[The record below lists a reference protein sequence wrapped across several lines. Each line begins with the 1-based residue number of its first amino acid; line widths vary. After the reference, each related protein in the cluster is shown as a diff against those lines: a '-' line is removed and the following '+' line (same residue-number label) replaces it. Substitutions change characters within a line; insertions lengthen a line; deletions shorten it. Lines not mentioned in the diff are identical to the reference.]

1 VYSPGSSTVE
11 PAGRAQ
17 VPESPGRPER
27 AAVRGLHG
35 VRTPDPRI
43 HASTDP
49 GKAPLSHDVIGR
61 EAELAILERFLDS
74 LPAGPGGLLLSGEAG
89 IGKTTVWRAGLD
101 DAVQRRY
108 RTLSCGPVE
117 AETRLSYAALGDL
130 LEPVLDEA
138 LPTLAEPQRRALEVA
153 LLRAP
158 SSGARANQRA
168 VSLAVLGCLRSVASS
183 APVLVAID
191 DIQWMD
197 LPSVRVLQ
205 FVVRRL
211 KGEPV
216 GLMTAARGTDAAED
230 PLGVAAALPE
240 DRVHRIHVGPLFA
253 GAIERV
259 IRDKVADGLPRTTLL
274 GLHEA
279 SGGNPFFAQE
289 IGRALLRRG
298 GEIAAGERPPIPQ
311 RLQELVEDRLEGL
324 PAQSLE
330 ALEVVSALSTPTLDA
345 IAAATDPPE
354 VDRRLYPAL
363 DNGVVEIVG
372 DRLRFTHP
380 LLASAVYQKIPPAR
394 RRELHARLATI
405 VRDPEE
411 RARHLAL
418 SVEGPD
424 VAVAAALEEAA
435 LLASSRGAPQSAAE
449 LWEMAR
455 RSTPPDRGE
464 DLVRRTHQAGVAHY
478 ESGDTSLARSLLEQ
492 AVELSTA
499 GPARGRVLLDLGMGI
514 GETEG
519 WRGAWAVFEA
529 ARGEAGDDLALRAR
543 IEQNL
548 GYAWLFRGD
557 LAASERHARA
567 ALQLA
572 EELQEPRVMAEAF
585 QAYPFVEFLLGRGVD
600 QEMLDRG
607 VALEGHM
614 EGEFKSHVLRAS
626 HVLAQLLKFTDR
638 LDESRRMFTELLR
651 DAATHGVEGATPQ
664 FRYHL
669 AELECR
675 AGNWDAAMEHA
686 RESRAAA
693 QRIRMRAMS
702 SEGHFAVG
710 LAEAHL
716 GRADPARLAALE
728 GQRIAEEA
736 GEILLLIPNLGV
748 LGFLELSLSRP
759 AEADAYLSRA
769 VELSEAMGVREP
781 AYFRIVPDEVEALV
795 ALGRLDEAEALLA
808 PFEEAGRDLGR
819 AWAIATGARCRAL
832 VLAAQGDLDGA
843 SAAADEAVRHHE
855 RLPLPFELG
864 RTLLV
869 RGTVQRRSKRKREA
883 RETLTKAL
891 EIFDGLGAALWADK
905 ARAELARIGGR
916 APSSLDLTPTED
928 RVAALVA
935 AGGTNREVADALF
948 VSIHTVEANLKRI
961 YRKLGVRSRTE
972 LASKFGSDP
981 SAS

>member
-1 VYSPGSSTVE
+1 MTEG
-11 PAGRAQ
+11 
-17 VPESPGRPER
+17 
-27 AAVRGLHG
+27 
-35 VRTPDPRI
+35 
-43 HASTDP
+43 
-49 GKAPLSHDVIGR
+49 VIGR
-61 EAELAILERFLDS
+61 GSELAILDRFLDS
-74 LPAGPGGLLLSGEAG
+74 IPTGPSALLLFGEPG
-89 IGKTTVWRAGLD
+89 IGKTTVWREGL
-101 DAVQRRY
+101 ASALQRGF
-108 RTLSCGPVE
+108 RTLSCGPAE

-130 LEPVLDEA
+130 LDPVLEEA
-138 LPTLAEPQRRALEVA
+138 LPTLPEPQRRALEVA

-168 VSLAVLGCLRSVASS
+168 VSLAVLGCLRSVASTT
-183 APVLVAID
+183 PVVAAID

-205 FVVRRL
+205 FVLRRL
-211 KGEPV
+211 RGEAV
-216 GLMTAARGTDAAED
+216 GLLSAARGSDPDAD
-230 PLGVAAALPE
+230 PLGVAPSFSE
-240 DRVHRIHVGPLFA
+240 DRVHRIHIGPLSA
-253 GAIERV
+253 EVIERV
-259 IRDKVADGLPRTTLL
+259 IRDKVDDGFRRTTLL
-274 GLHEA
+274 GLHET

-298 GEIAAGERPPIPQ
+298 GEMAAGERPPIPE

-324 PAQSLE
+324 PAETLE
-330 ALEVVSALSTPTLDA
+330 ALEIVSALSTPTLDA
-345 IAAATDPPE
+345 IAAATDGAG
-354 VDRRLYPAL
+354 VDPRLEPARE
-363 DNGVVEIVG
+363 NGVVEVAG
-372 DRLRFTHP
+372 HRLRFTHP

-424 VAVAAALEEAA
+424 VAVAAALDEAA

-455 RSTPPDRGE
+455 RATPDDRGE

-478 ESGDTSLARSLLEQ
+478 ECGDTSLARSVLEQ
-492 AVELSTA
+492 AVDLSTA
-499 GPARGRVLLDLGMGI
+499 GPARGRVLLDLGMGLA
-514 GETEG
+514 ETEG
-519 WRGAWAVFEA
+519 WRVAWGVFEA
-529 ARGEAGDDLALRAR
+529 ARGEAGTDRALRALV
-543 IEQNL
+543 EQNL

-567 ALQLA
+567 ALELA

-585 QAYPFVEFLLGRGVD
+585 QAYPFVGFLLGRGVD
-600 QEMLDRG
+600 QDLLDRG
-607 VALEGHM
+607 VALEEHM

-626 HVLAQLLKFTDR
+626 FVMGQILKLTDR
-638 LDESRRMFTELLR
+638 LDEARRTLTELMA
-651 DAATHGVEGATPQ
+651 DAVAHGVETPIPQ
-664 FRYHL
+664 ISYHL
-669 AELECR
+669 AEVECR

-686 RESRAAA
+686 RASRVVA
-693 QRIRMRAMS
+693 QRSGMGPMS

-710 LAEAHL
+710 LVEAHL

-728 GQRIAEEA
+728 GLRLADEA
-736 GEILLLIPNLGV
+736 GEVLLVIPNLAV
-748 LGFLELSLSRP
+748 LGFLELSLEHP

-769 VELSEAMGVREP
+769 VELERAMGVREP
-781 AYFRIVPDEVEALV
+781 ACFRVVPDEVEALV

-808 PFEEAGRDLGR
+808 PFEEAGTNLDR

-832 VLAAQGDLDGA
+832 VAAARGDLAGA
-843 SAAADEAVRHHE
+843 SAAADRAVREHD

-869 RGTVQRRSKRKREA
+869 RGAVERRAKRKREA
-883 RETLTKAL
+883 RDTLTKAL

-905 ARAELARIGGR
+905 TRAELARIGGR
-916 APSSLDLTPTED
+916 APSSLELTPTED
-928 RVAALVA
+928 KVAALVA
-935 AGGTNREVADALF
+935 AGSTNREAADALF

-972 LASKFGSDP
+972 LASKFGSDTSRP
-981 SAS
+981 

>member
-1 VYSPGSSTVE
+1 LT
-11 PAGRAQ
+11 A
-17 VPESPGRPER
+17 
-27 AAVRGLHG
+27 
-35 VRTPDPRI
+35 
-43 HASTDP
+43 
-49 GKAPLSHDVIGR
+49 DVIGR
-61 EAELAILERFLDS
+61 ELELAILDRFLDA
-74 LPAGPGGLLLSGEAG
+74 LPAGPGALLLSGEAG
-89 IGKTTVWRAGLD
+89 IGKTTVWKEGLD
-101 DAVQRRY
+101 GALQLGY

-130 LEPVLDEA
+130 LEPVLEEA
-138 LPTLAEPQRRALEVA
+138 LPTLPEPQRQALEVA

-183 APVLVAID
+183 TPVVVAID

-197 LPSVRVLQ
+197 LPSLRVLQ
-205 FVVRRL
+205 FVVRRCN
-211 KGEPV
+211 GEPV
-216 GLMTAARGTDAAED
+216 GLMSAARGSDAVED
-230 PLGVAAALPE
+230 PLAVAAAFPE
-240 DRVHRIHVGPLFA
+240 DRLHRVHVGPLSVD
-253 GAIERV
+253 AIERV
-259 IRDKVADGLPRTTLL
+259 LRDSVSEGFPRTTLL
-274 GLHEA
+274 SLHET

-298 GEIAAGERPPIPQ
+298 GEIAAGERPPIPE
-311 RLQELVEDRLEGL
+311 RLQELVEDRLQGL
-324 PAQSLE
+324 PATTLE

-345 IAAATDPPE
+345 IATATDPPE
-354 VDRRLYPAL
+354 VDGRLDPAI
-363 DNGVVEIVG
+363 DNGVVEVVG
-372 DRLRFTHP
+372 DRIRFTHP
-380 LLASAVYQKIPPAR
+380 LLASAVYQKISPAR

-411 RARHLAL
+411 RARHMAL

-424 VAVAAALEEAA
+424 VAVAGALEEAA
-435 LLASSRGAPQSAAE
+435 TLAGSRGAPQSAAE

-455 RSTPPDRGE
+455 RATPRDRGE

-478 ESGDTSLARSLLEQ
+478 ECGDTSLARSVLEQ
-492 AVELSTA
+492 AVDLSMA

-543 IEQNL
+543 VEQNL
-548 GYAWLFRGD
+548 GYTWLFRGD

-614 EGEFKSHVLRAS
+614 EGEFKSQVLRAS
-626 HVLAQLLKFTDR
+626 NVVAQLLKFTDR
-638 LDESRRMFTELLR
+638 LDEARRTFAELLG
-651 DAATHGVEGATPQ
+651 DAAAHGVEGAIPQ

-675 AGNWDAAMEHA
+675 AGNWEAAMEHA

-693 QRIRMRAMS
+693 QRIRMGAMAA
-702 SEGHFAVG
+702 EGHFALG
-710 LAEAHL
+710 LVQAHL
-716 GRADPARLAALE
+716 GRDGSARLEALE
-728 GQRIAEEA
+728 GLRVAEAA
-736 GEILLLIPNLGV
+736 GEIFLLIPNLSV
-748 LGFLELSLSRP
+748 LGFLELSLGNF
-759 AEADAYLSRA
+759 AEADAFLSRA
-769 VELSEAMGVREP
+769 VELSEEMGVREP

-795 ALGRLDEAEALLA
+795 ALGRLDEAETLLA
-808 PFEEAGRDLGR
+808 PFEEAGRDLDR
-819 AWAIATGARCRAL
+819 AWTIATGARCRAL
-832 VLAAQGDLDGA
+832 VSAARGDLAGA
-843 SAAADEAVRHHE
+843 SAAADEAVGEHD

-869 RGTVQRRSKRKREA
+869 RGAVERRAKRKRDA
-883 RETLTKAL
+883 RDTLTRSL
-891 EIFDGLGAALWADK
+891 EVFDGLGAALWAEK
-905 ARAELARIGGR
+905 ARSELARIGGR
-916 APSSLDLTPTED
+916 APSSLELTPTED
-928 RVAALVA
+928 RVAALVV
-935 AGGTNREVADALF
+935 GGSTNREVADALF
-948 VSIHTVEANLKRI
+948 ISIHTVEANLKRI
-961 YRKLGVRSRTE
+961 YRKLDVRSRTE
-972 LASKFGSDP
+972 LASKFRSD
-981 SAS
+981 ASGP